1 MEMGPL
7 NIIPLTAGMTL
18 NLGSRGSREM
28 LQKESVLL
36 PGCIAV
42 CSPDTLLQLTG
53 VLQCLSPKVQ
63 AALPASGS

>member
-18 NLGSRGSREM
+18 NLGSREM
-28 LQKESVLL
+28 LQKERVLL

-42 CSPDTLLQLTG
+42 CSLDTLLQLTG
-53 VLQCLSPKVQ
+53 ILQCLSPKVQ

>member
-18 NLGSRGSREM
+18 NLGSREM